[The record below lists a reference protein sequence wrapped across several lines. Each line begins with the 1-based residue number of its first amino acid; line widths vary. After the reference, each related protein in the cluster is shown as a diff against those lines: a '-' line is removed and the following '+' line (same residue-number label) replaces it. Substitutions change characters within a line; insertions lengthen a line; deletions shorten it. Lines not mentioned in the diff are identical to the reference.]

1 MSFQYSI
8 IENKDFLRLEV
19 SGNWTP
25 GKESEEII
33 RVLAHASDSCRKVG
47 VTRVLA
53 VFDIPGRLQIWDA
66 HKVAI
71 KPESY
76 GWDHSFSLAL
86 VFLYEERFKSS
97 LHSEMV
103 ATSLGFRV
111 KSFRDEPSAKL
122 WLLET

>member
-8 IENKDFLRLEV
+8 LEIQDYLRLEV

-33 RVLAHASDSCRKVG
+33 RVLAEAADSCREVG
-47 VTRVLA
+47 ATRILA
-53 VFDIPGRLQIWDA
+53 VFDVPGRLQIWDA

-71 KPESY
+71 TPESF

-86 VFLYEERFKSS
+86 VFLHEERFKSS
-97 LHSEMV
+97 LHAEMV
-103 ATSLGFRV
+103 ATSRGFRV
-111 KSFRDEPSAKL
+111 KSFRDELSAKS
-122 WLLET
+122 WLLGS